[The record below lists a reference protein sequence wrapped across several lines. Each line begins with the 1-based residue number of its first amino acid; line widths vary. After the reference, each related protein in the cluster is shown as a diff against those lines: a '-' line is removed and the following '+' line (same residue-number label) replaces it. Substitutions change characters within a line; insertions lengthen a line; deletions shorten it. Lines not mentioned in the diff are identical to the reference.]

1 MSIRITKKFK
11 LPKTIKMRLK
21 DKVAIVTGG
30 ARGIGQAVSELF
42 AKEGAVVII
51 MDLLPQ
57 GQAVADEINAGQ
69 GRGEYHSVSVTDRTA
84 VENLFSEVYAR
95 YGKIDILINNAG
107 ITRDRTLEKMSEAEW
122 DSVIEVNLKGVFNCT
137 RAVVSYMKKNQWGRI
152 VSAASNVGLRGNFGQ
167 TNYAATKA
175 GVIAMSK
182 TWTLEFGKF
191 GITANAIAPGFTM
204 TDMVKEIPDEH
215 LDAIKE
221 SIPLCIVAQP
231 IDIAYGYLYLAS
243 DEARF
248 VSGICLTIDGGTS
261 R

>member
-1 MSIRITKKFK
+1 MNETYI
-11 LPKTIKMRLK
+11 MRLK
-21 DKVAIVTGG
+21 DKIAIVTGG
-30 ARGIGQAVSELF
+30 ARGIGQAISELF
-42 AKEGAVVII
+42 AKEGATVII

-57 GQAVADEINAGQ
+57 GQEVADEINKSGGKAA
-69 GRGEYHSVSVTDRTA
+69 YHKISVTDKTA
-84 VENLFSEVYAR
+84 VESLFEKVFDQ

-107 ITRDRTLEKMSEAEW
+107 ITRDRTLEKMSEDEW
-122 DSVIEVNLKGVFNCT
+122 DSVIEVNLKGVFICT
-137 RAVVSYMKKNQWGRI
+137 QAVVKYMKENNYGRI

-175 GVIAMSK
+175 GVIAMAK
-182 TWTLEFGKF
+182 TWTLEFGKY

-204 TDMVKEIPDEH
+204 TDMVKQIPEEH
-215 LDAIKE
+215 FAKIKE
-221 SIPLCIVAQP
+221 SIPLRTVAQP
-231 IDIAYGYLYLAS
+231 LDIAYGYLYLAS

>member
-1 MSIRITKKFK
+1 
-11 LPKTIKMRLK
+11 MRLK
-21 DKVAIVTGG
+21 NKIAIVTGG
-30 ARGIGQAVSELF
+30 SRGIGQAISELF
-42 AKEGAVVII
+42 AKEGATVVII
-51 MDLLPQ
+51 DLLPQ
-57 GQAVADEINAGQ
+57 GKAVVDGIEAAG
-69 GRGEYHSVSVTDRTA
+69 GKAEYHNISVTDKSA
-84 VENLFSEVYAR
+84 VEGLFAQINEK
-95 YGKIDILINNAG
+95 YGKIDVLINNAG

-122 DSVIEVNLKGVFNCT
+122 DAVIEVNLKGVFLCT
-137 RAVVSYMKKNQWGRI
+137 QAVIPYMKAKKYGRI

-175 GVIAMSK
+175 GVIAMAK
-182 TWTLEFGKF
+182 TWTVEFGKY

-204 TDMVKEIPDEH
+204 TDMVKQIPEAH
-215 LDAIKE
+215 FDAIKA
-221 SIPLCIVAQP
+221 SIPLRTVAQP

>member
-1 MSIRITKKFK
+1 
-11 LPKTIKMRLK
+11 MRLK
-21 DKVAIVTGG
+21 DKIAIVTGG
-30 ARGIGQAVSELF
+30 SRGIGQAISELF
-42 AKEGAVVII
+42 AKEGATVII

-57 GQAVADEINAGQ
+57 GQKVADSINNSGGKA
-69 GRGEYHSVSVTDRTA
+69 EYNQVSVTDKPA
-84 VENLFSEVYAR
+84 VESLFKKVNDK

-107 ITRDRTLEKMSEAEW
+107 ITRDRTLEKMSEEEW
-122 DSVIEVNLKGVFNCT
+122 DAVIDVNLKGVFICT
-137 RAVVSYMKKNQWGRI
+137 QAVVPYMKVNKWGRI

-175 GVIAMSK
+175 GVIAMAK
-182 TWTLEFGKF
+182 TWTMEFGKY

-204 TDMVKEIPDEH
+204 TNMVDKIPEEH
-215 LDAIKE
+215 FAKIKD
-221 SIPLCIVAQP
+221 SIPLRIVAQP

>member
-1 MSIRITKKFK
+1 MN
-11 LPKTIKMRLK
+11 MRLK
-21 DKVAIVTGG
+21 DKIAIVTGG
-30 ARGIGQAVSELF
+30 SRGIGKAISELF
-42 AKEGAVVII
+42 AKEGASVII
-51 MDLLPQ
+51 IDLLPQ
-57 GQAVADEINAGQ
+57 GEDVAKDIRASGGKAEF
-69 GRGEYHSVSVTDRTA
+69 RSVSVTDKTA
-84 VENLFSEVYAR
+84 IETVFSEINDKH
-95 YGKIDILINNAG
+95 GKIDILINNAG
-107 ITRDRTLEKMSEAEW
+107 ITRDRTLEKMTEEEFDAVV
-122 DSVIEVNLKGVFNCT
+122 DVNLKGVFICT
-137 RAVVSYMKKNQWGRI
+137 KVVAPYMKANKYGRI

-182 TWTLEFGKF
+182 TWTMELGKY

-204 TDMVKEIPDEH
+204 TDMVDKIPKEHFEV
-215 LDAIKE
+215 IK
-221 SIPLCIVAQP
+221 SGIPLKTVSQP

>member
-1 MSIRITKKFK
+1 
-11 LPKTIKMRLK
+11 MRLK
-21 DKVAIVTGG
+21 NKIAIVTGG
-30 ARGIGQAVSELF
+30 SRGIGQAVSELF
-42 AKEGAVVII
+42 AREGAQVII
-51 MDLLPQ
+51 VDLLPQ
-57 GQAVADEINAGQ
+57 GEEVAQSINANGGKAEFHLVSVADKAAIASLFEKIN
-69 GRGEYHSVSVTDRTA
+69 ST
-84 VENLFSEVYAR
+84 

-107 ITRDRTLEKMSEAEW
+107 ITRDRTLEKMSEDEW
-122 DSVIEVNLKGVFNCT
+122 DAVIEVNLKGVFVCT
-137 RAVVSYMKKNQWGRI
+137 QAVAPYMKANGYGRI

-182 TWTLEFGKF
+182 TWTMELGKY

-204 TDMVKEIPDEH
+204 TDMVKKIPEEH
-215 LDAIKE
+215 FAAIKA
-221 SIPLCIVAQP
+221 SIPLKTVAQP

>member
-1 MSIRITKKFK
+1 
-11 LPKTIKMRLK
+11 MRLK
-21 DKVAIVTGG
+21 NKIALVTGG
-30 ARGIGQAVSELF
+30 ARGIGQAVAELF
-42 AKEGAVVII
+42 AQEGATVII
-51 MDLLPQ
+51 IDLLPQ
-57 GQAVADEINAGQ
+57 GQAVADKINTGNGKAT
-69 GRGEYHSVSVTDRTA
+69 YHAVSVTDKPA
-84 VENLFSEVYAR
+84 IEALFKQVNDA
-95 YGKIDILINNAG
+95 YGQIDILINNAG
-107 ITRDRTLEKMSEAEW
+107 ITRDRTLEKMSEEEW
-122 DSVIEVNLKGVFNCT
+122 DAVINVNLKGVFICT
-137 RAVVSYMKKNQWGRI
+137 QAVVPYMKEKKYGRI

-182 TWTLEFGKF
+182 TWTMELGKY

-204 TDMVKEIPDEH
+204 TDMVKKIPEAH
-215 LDAIKE
+215 FETIKA
-221 SIPLCIVAQP
+221 SIPLQTVAQP

>member
-1 MSIRITKKFK
+1 
-11 LPKTIKMRLK
+11 MRLK
-21 DKVAIVTGG
+21 DKIAIVTGG
-30 ARGIGQAVSELF
+30 ARGIGQAISELF
-42 AKEGAVVII
+42 AKEGATVII
-51 MDLLPQ
+51 LDLLEQ
-57 GQAVADEINAGQ
+57 GQEVAAGITAD
-69 GRGEYHSVSVTDRTA
+69 GGKAEFHSVSVTDKSA
-84 VENLFSEVYAR
+84 IEQLFSEVHSK

-122 DSVIEVNLKGVFNCT
+122 DAVIDVNLKGVFLCT
-137 RAVVSYMKKNQWGRI
+137 QAVIPYMKAAKYGRI

-182 TWTLEFGKF
+182 TWTVEFGKY

-204 TDMVKEIPDEH
+204 TDMVDKIPEEH
-215 LDAIKE
+215 FAAIKA
-221 SIPLCIVAQP
+221 SIPLKTVAQP

>member
-1 MSIRITKKFK
+1 
-11 LPKTIKMRLK
+11 MRLK
-21 DKVAIVTGG
+21 NKVAIITGG
-30 ARGIGQAVSELF
+30 SRGIGKAVAELF
-42 AKEGAVVII
+42 ATEGAKVII
-51 MDLLPQ
+51 VDLLPQ
-57 GQAVADEINAGQ
+57 GENIAKAIEESGGTA
-69 GRGEYHSVSVTDRTA
+69 EFHSVSVTDKPA
-84 VENLFSEVYAR
+84 IESLFEQIHAK
-95 YGKIDILINNAG
+95 YGQIDILINNAG
-107 ITRDRTLEKMSEAEW
+107 ITRDRTLEKMSEGEW
-122 DSVIEVNLKGVFNCT
+122 DAVIEVNLKGVFICT
-137 RAVVSYMKKNQWGRI
+137 QAVAPYMKANKYGRI

-182 TWTLEFGKF
+182 TWTMELGKH

-204 TDMVKEIPDEH
+204 TDMVEKIPKEH
-215 LDAIKE
+215 FAAIKA
-221 SIPLCIVAQP
+221 SIPLKTVAQP

>member
-1 MSIRITKKFK
+1 
-11 LPKTIKMRLK
+11 MRLK

-30 ARGIGQAVSELF
+30 ARGIGKAIAELF
-42 AKEGAVVII
+42 AREGAAVILI
-51 MDLLPQ
+51 DLLAE
-57 GQAVADEINAGQ
+57 GQQVADTITTSGGKAEFHA
-69 GRGEYHSVSVTDRTA
+69 VSVTDKPA
-84 VENLFSEVYAR
+84 VEALFKKINDTH
-95 YGKIDILINNAG
+95 GKIDILINNAG
-107 ITRDRTLEKMSEAEW
+107 ITRDRTLEKMSEDEW
-122 DSVIEVNLKGVFNCT
+122 DAVVAVNLKGVFICT
-137 RAVVSYMKKNQWGRI
+137 QAAVPYMKEKKYGRI

-182 TWTLEFGKF
+182 TWTVELGKY
-191 GITANAIAPGFTM
+191 GITANAVAPGFTM
-204 TDMVKEIPDEH
+204 TEMTQKIPKEHFE
-215 LDAIKE
+215 AIKKG
-221 SIPLCIVAQP
+221 IPLGTVAQP

>member
-1 MSIRITKKFK
+1 
-11 LPKTIKMRLK
+11 MRLK
-21 DKVAIVTGG
+21 DKIAVVTGG
-30 ARGIGQAVSELF
+30 SRGIGQAVSELF
-42 AKEGAVVII
+42 ANEGATVII
-51 MDLLPQ
+51 ADLLPQ
-57 GQAVADEINAGQ
+57 GQQVAKDINSSGGKA
-69 GRGEYHSVSVTDRTA
+69 EFHSVSVTDKA
-84 VENLFSEVYAR
+84 AIEKLFSEINNK
-95 YGKIDILINNAG
+95 YGRIDILINNAG
-107 ITRDRTLEKMSEAEW
+107 ITRDRTLEKMSEDEW
-122 DSVIEVNLKGVFNCT
+122 DAVIDVNLKGVFLCT
-137 RAVVSYMKKNQWGRI
+137 QAVAPFMKSQKYGRI

-182 TWTLEFGKF
+182 TWTVELGRY

-204 TDMVKEIPDEH
+204 TDMVDKIPEEH
-215 LDAIKE
+215 FATIKA
-221 SIPLCIVAQP
+221 SIPLKTVAQA